1 MLQQIK
7 IFKMFHIK
15 KKKLLKMV
23 ASIIIIWSAFLL
35 VPFDPQSTMRSA
47 GATGLDSSLS
57 EPTEVQESEGPC
69 PGHPAHRG
77 ELGQGPVLL
86 NPRPGLCDGT
96 CDF

>member
-1 MLQQIK
+1 
-7 IFKMFHIK
+7 
-15 KKKLLKMV
+15 
-23 ASIIIIWSAFLL
+23 
-35 VPFDPQSTMRSA
+35 MRSA
-47 GATGLDSSLS
+47 GATGLNSSLS

-86 NPRPGLCDGT
+86 NPCPGLYDGT